1 MENLVGYMRRNYF
14 VPVPE
19 VASFEELNQMLI
31 ERLQEEDGRTVDGQE
46 KTIGAAWQEE
56 KLRLLPLPRFPF
68 LCCVSRSVGANHL
81 SLVTFDGHRYSVPV
95 EYGFSKLTLHAYA
108 WRIDI
113 ACGDRVIATHERRYG
128 KAADAMEI
136 EHYLPLL
143 VRRPGAF
150 PYAKPVRQ
158 WQMPEIYRQF
168 YDALSCNHDGH
179 GVQEFLQV
187 LTIGRHY
194 GRETL
199 EQAMGQALAE
209 HRVDSERIRQLVAG
223 NGGAMVNTG
232 VYDHLGQIKVILPN
246 LSQFDRLRPT
256 VVAGGRE

>member
-1 MENLVGYMRRNYF
+1 
-14 VPVPE
+14 
-19 VASFEELNQMLI
+19 
-31 ERLQEEDGRTVDGQE
+31 
-46 KTIGAAWQEE
+46 
-56 KLRLLPLPRFPF
+56 
-68 LCCVSRSVGANHL
+68 VGANHL

-95 EYGFSKLTLHAYA
+95 EYGFSRLTLHAYA

-113 ACGDRVIATHERRYG
+113 ACGDRVIATHERLYG
-128 KAADAMEI
+128 KVPDAMEI

-168 YDALSCNHDGH
+168 YDALSCNHDGD
-179 GVQEFLQV
+179 GVREFLQV
-187 LTIGRHY
+187 LTLGRHY

-199 EQAMGQALAE
+199 EQAMCQALAE

-223 NGGAMVNTG
+223 NGGTTTNQCSS
-232 VYDHLGQIKVILPN
+232 YDHLGQVKVILPE
-246 LSQFDRLRPT
+246 LSQFDRLRTT
-256 VVAGGRE
+256 VMAGGGE